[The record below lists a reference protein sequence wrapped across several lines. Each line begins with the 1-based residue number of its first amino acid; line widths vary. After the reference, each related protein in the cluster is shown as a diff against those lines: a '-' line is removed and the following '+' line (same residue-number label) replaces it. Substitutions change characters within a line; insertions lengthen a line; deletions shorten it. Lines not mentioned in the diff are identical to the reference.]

1 MKQGTNQFVL
11 SAIALAVLAL
21 ASQAAQAQSAAPA
34 AGTSTAAAGSDAAE
48 LESQNRVV
56 VVGTTS
62 LRRTERES
70 SVAVTVADREDLDR
84 KAPRSM
90 ASALE
95 LIPGVIVEDSGGE
108 ASNNF
113 TVRGLPGG
121 GQNFIQI
128 SEDGLPIFYNAG
140 FADQL
145 VKMELSIDR
154 LEAVRGG
161 TSGILTTNGAGA
173 TVNFITYKAKSEPEG
188 MIRLTGS
195 NYGTKRIDLR
205 YGGAIGNGWYAG
217 VGGFMRTSNGVRNP
231 GFTADKGGLVRAYI
245 GRQLADGEFS
255 VNLKVVN
262 DHNMFLL
269 PTPFMNPSN
278 PTAVPGF
285 DGNYDTMVS
294 RDNAIQQG
302 HASSGLKENDA
313 TDGIQTRSTSIGY
326 DFNKLVATDLTLRAK
341 GRYTDFDNQFN
352 AVFTYD
358 NASLRSAADRLDPAK
373 NVDVQ
378 KMLARFP
385 GTTAAMRG
393 VSSGTIYAG
402 ANLANVGGNGLVA
415 DSINSSQL
423 HAKQNMTNDISLT
436 WTRPNNSLTGGLLVI
451 HQDSQDSS
459 DGNLQFLGEVRNQPS
474 RLDIVALNSAGQVVG
489 QLTDKGVVAY
499 NPWGVGTSK
508 EQLDST
514 NVYFNDEYKVNDRL
528 RLDAGVRFE
537 RLKVRQWNPN
547 GKTITPAGALNANG
561 SDADNIIVNN
571 SQPVWDGTFNTTS
584 KQHSDKSLT
593 AGGNYLVNDNLAA
606 YARWSRSYQAQGG
619 DEPTKITF
627 EELGARYMMK
637 GFSASATYFHTIF
650 NNFNYS
656 RRFDNDNEDTK
667 VHGGIA
673 VNGLEFDLAWRP
685 VRFAELRA
693 EGVYQKADV
702 HYDSVTG
709 PSASKVDMSTLG
721 GKPERS
727 PEVNF
732 TITPS
737 FLLPGNKGE
746 IYASFHQMGK
756 RFADSGNT
764 IVLPAY
770 HTVDLGGR
778 YAITPA
784 LSLNVSVQN
793 LTNTI
798 GLTEGNPRSSF
809 TELAGNYFFARSIL
823 GRNIQASLTASF

>member
-1 MKQGTNQFVL
+1 MKKGTNRFVL
-11 SAIALAVLAL
+11 SSIALAVLTL
-21 ASQAAQAQSAAPA
+21 TNQVHAQTESAAAPA
-34 AGTSTAAAGSDAAE
+34 ANAE
-48 LESQNRVV
+48 ADDSQNRVV

-62 LRRTERES
+62 LKRTERES
-70 SVAVTVADREDLDR
+70 SVAVTVADREDLNR

-173 TVNFITYKAKSEPEG
+173 TVNFITFKAKDEAAG
-188 MIRLTGS
+188 AVRLTGS
-195 NYGTKRIDLR
+195 DYGTKRIDLR
-205 YGGAIGNGWYAG
+205 YGGPLGNGWYAG
-217 VGGFMRTSNGVRNP
+217 FGGFMRTSDGVRNP
-231 GFTADKGGLVRAYI
+231 GFTADKGGLMRAYF
-245 GRQLADGEFS
+245 GRKFSDGEFS

-302 HASSGLKENDA
+302 HASSGIKENDA
-313 TDGIQTRSTSIGY
+313 TKGIQTKATAIGY
-326 DFNKLVATDLTLRAK
+326 DFIKSVGPDLTLRAK

-358 NASLRSAADRLDPAK
+358 NASLRSAADRLDPTRNA
-373 NVDVQ
+373 DIRT
-378 KMLARFP
+378 MLARFP
-385 GTTAAMRG
+385 GTTAALRG
-393 VSSGTIYAG
+393 VSSGAIYSG

-415 DSINSSQL
+415 DSISSSQL
-423 HAKQNMTNDISLT
+423 HAKQVMVNDISLT
-436 WTRPNNSLTGGLLVI
+436 WTLPKNSLTAGLLTI

-474 RLDIVALNSAGQVVG
+474 RLDIVALNASGQVVG
-489 QLTDKGVVAY
+489 QLTDKGTVAY

-508 EQLDST
+508 EQLQSD
-514 NVYFNDEYKVNDRL
+514 NLYINDEYKFNDRL
-528 RLDAGVRFE
+528 RLDAGARFE
-537 RLKVRQWNPN
+537 RLKVNQWNPN
-547 GKTITPAGALNANG
+547 GTTITPAGAFNANG
-561 SDADNIIVNN
+561 TDADNIIVNN

-584 KQHSDKSLT
+584 KKHSDKSLT
-593 AGGNYLVNDNLAA
+593 AGGNYLINDYLAG

-627 EELGARYMMK
+627 EELGARFMMK
-637 GFSASATYFHTIF
+637 GFSASATFFHTIF

-693 EGVYQKADV
+693 EGVYQKATV
-702 HYDSVTG
+702 HYDSVSG

-727 PEVNF
+727 PEVNL
-732 TITPS
+732 TVTPA
-737 FLLPGNKGE
+737 FLLPNKKGE

-770 HTVDLGGR
+770 HTVDLGAR
-778 YAITPA
+778 YDIQPNLTF
-784 LSLNVSVQN
+784 NISVQN

-823 GRNIQASLTASF
+823 GRNIQASLTTSF